1 MSAIT
6 TPEQEIQYS
15 AYMKMFGFQK
25 YKELPQN
32 NKRKFN
38 YIMKNEP
45 RYMINRKWYQKRAK
59 IYDQQKVKWI
69 LNSH

>member
-45 RYMINRKWYQKRAK
+45 RYMINRK
-59 IYDQQKVKWI
+59 
-69 LNSH
+69 

>member
-15 AYMKMFGFQK
+15 ACMKMIGFQI
-25 YKELPQN
+25 YKELPQT
-32 NKRKFN
+32 NKRKSN

-45 RYMINRKWYQKRAK
+45 RYMIKKK
-59 IYDQQKVKWI
+59 
-69 LNSH
+69 